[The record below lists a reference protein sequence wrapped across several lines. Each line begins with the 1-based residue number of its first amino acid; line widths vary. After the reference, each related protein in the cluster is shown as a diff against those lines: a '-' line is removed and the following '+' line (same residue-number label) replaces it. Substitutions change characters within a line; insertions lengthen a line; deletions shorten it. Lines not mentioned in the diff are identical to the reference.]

1 MTKTTAALYTGHSY
15 RIGASTH
22 LFKIHNATPDTLKLL
37 GGWDSDAY
45 KSYLRARQSDF
56 DHMIADLSTRQ

>member
-15 RIGASTH
+15 RIGAATH

-37 GGWDSDAY
+37 EGWDSDAY
-45 KSYLRARQSDF
+45 KNPSPHYHHHCLP
-56 DHMIADLSTRQ
+56 STKLVP